1 MTHIM
6 GDRSMATDRTT
17 LTDVL
22 EAYAA
27 SENGPSRTTLPE
39 WVRRYP
45 QYEQQL
51 MEFTA
56 RWGLLK
62 WLPDR
67 DDDDEVDEETLVLRG
82 MSTVQAVLFR
92 RQSNIELEHP
102 SIEEQPVQMRDGPRD
117 IPRDIPV
124 DVERPIAGLLREG
137 KRLGITADDL
147 AERVGVSDSILRKL
161 DRRLINPAS
170 IPTRISQDLGLALNC
185 GVAQITSYVQLP
197 PTFAPGAQ
205 HRASQAPALPTVQE
219 DFFDAVRHDRTLTEE
234 RRAQLLSLAGSQKRD
249 E

>member
-1 MTHIM
+1 
-6 GDRSMATDRTT
+6 MATNRTV
-17 LTDVL
+17 LDDVL

-27 SENGPSRTTLPE
+27 SEPGPSRTTLPK

-56 RWGLLK
+56 RWGLLE

-67 DDDDEVDEETLVLRG
+67 VDDDEIDEETLVLRG

-92 RQSNIELEHP
+92 RQSIIELEHR
-102 SIEEQPVQMRDGPRD
+102 STDEQSVQMRD
-117 IPRDIPV
+117 IPRDVPIE
-124 DVERPIAGLLREG
+124 VERSIAGLLTEG

-147 AERVGVSDSILRKL
+147 AERVGVSDSILRKI

-170 IPTRISQDLGLALNC
+170 IPTRITRDLGLALHC

-197 PTFAPGAQ
+197 PMFAQGAQ
-205 HRASQAPALPTVQE
+205 HRANQAPALPAVQE
-219 DFFDAVRHDRTLTEE
+219 DFFEAVRRDLTLTEE
-234 RRAQLLSLAGSQKRD
+234 RRVRLLSLAGSR
-249 E
+249 ERGE

>member
-102 SIEEQPVQMRDGPRD
+102 SIEEQPVQMRD
-117 IPRDIPV
+117 
-124 DVERPIAGLLREG
+124 
-137 KRLGITADDL
+137 
-147 AERVGVSDSILRKL
+147 VSKDS
-161 DRRLINPAS
+161 
-170 IPTRISQDLGLALNC
+170 Q
-185 GVAQITSYVQLP
+185 
-197 PTFAPGAQ
+197 
-205 HRASQAPALPTVQE
+205 
-219 DFFDAVRHDRTLTEE
+219 
-234 RRAQLLSLAGSQKRD
+234 
-249 E
+249 